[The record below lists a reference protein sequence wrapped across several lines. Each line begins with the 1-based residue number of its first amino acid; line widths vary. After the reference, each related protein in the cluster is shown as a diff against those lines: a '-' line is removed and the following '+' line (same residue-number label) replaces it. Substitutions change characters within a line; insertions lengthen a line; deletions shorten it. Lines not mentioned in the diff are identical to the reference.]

1 MKKIKTMVPFLVAIA
16 LSYCFLPLLIRD
28 GGTQT
33 IALLVAIPIVCFIIS
48 IVYGINNSLNVLYP
62 VFVAILAVIV
72 IIRFPLN
79 WREFAI
85 FALVYGII
93 ALIGNAIGMK
103 FFKRNVRI
111 KNINKYGRYLI
122 IAVIGIYIIATI
134 ASGIMMSQ
142 MTQITY
148 NATAYG
154 TTLRKDII
162 DFNTNKSQRNYYHYD
177 GELREQKEK
186 TIGTEEQL
194 KIKVICSLSLFPLWQ
209 KHYYN
214 PSIMDGD
221 YYNIIRSY
229 KNDESTVYG
238 SNSYPLTY
246 RFVMRAIKNTM
257 E

>member
-1 MKKIKTMVPFLVAIA
+1 MKKIITMVPFLVAIA
-16 LSYCFLPLLIRD
+16 LSYCFLPLTIRD
-28 GGTQT
+28 YGTQT
-33 IALLVAIPIVCFIIS
+33 IALLVAIPVVCLFIS
-48 IVYGINNSLNVLYP
+48 IVFGINNSLNALYP
-62 VFVAILAVIV
+62 VFVAILAVII
-72 IIRFPLN
+72 IIRYPIN
-79 WREFAI
+79 WKEFAI
-85 FALVYGII
+85 LALVYGII
-93 ALIGNAIGMK
+93 ALIGNAIGMI

-122 IAVIGIYIIATI
+122 IAVIGIYIVATI
-134 ASGIMMSQ
+134 ASGVMMSQ

-162 DFNTNKSQRNYYHYD
+162 DFDANKSQRNYYHYD
-177 GELREQKEK
+177 GELREQKEN
-186 TIGTEEQL
+186 TLSTAEQL
-194 KIKVICSLSLFPLWQ
+194 KIKVIFSFSLFPLWQ

-229 KNDESTVYG
+229 KNDESTING
-238 SNSYPLTY
+238 SNAYPLTY
-246 RFVMRAIKNTM
+246 RFFMKAIKNAV